1 LRDALFRSPERLNK
15 AGHDGGSRQNAHN
28 PEGAPPIPLFTNF
41 GTMSAVMACSSGRT
55 KSAS

>member
-1 LRDALFRSPERLNK
+1 VNK